1 MHADAAHWTYP
12 VPVHLNRAANIY
24 TLHDLVPLKLPETT
38 LDNKRAY
45 HAMIRKITQ
54 TADLIVTVSEQSK
67 ADIHEL
73 FDVADDRVV
82 NTYQDVD
89 IPADLID
96 ESMEIVAGALQDDFG
111 LEVEQFLLFYGTI
124 EPKKNVGRLIE
135 AYLSSGLDLP
145 LVVVGKDGWLIEN
158 ELRAYHA
165 YLARPDG
172 PRRILRLPYVTR
184 AQLVRLTR
192 AALAVTFPSIYEGF
206 GLPLVEAMLCGTPLL
221 TSNQG
226 AMREIAG
233 DAALLVNPYDVVSI
247 REGLQRIV
255 AEPSLRAD
263 LVAAGRVRAE
273 IFSSAAYRSRLLDA
287 YARIR

>member
-1 MHADAAHWTYP
+1 M
-12 VPVHLNRAANIY
+12 
-24 TLHDLVPLKLPETT
+24 PLKLPETT

-73 FDVADDRVV
+73 FDVPDARVV

-89 IPADLID
+89 IPAELLAENMDQ
-96 ESMEIVAGALQDDFG
+96 VADSLQADFG
-111 LEVEQFLLFYGTI
+111 LEPGRFLLFYGAI

-135 AYLSSGLDLP
+135 AHLSSGLDMP
-145 LVVVGKDGWLIEN
+145 LVVVGKDGWLIES

-165 YLARPDG
+165 HLAQPDG
-172 PRRILRLPYVTR
+172 PLRILRMPYVTR
-184 AQLVRLTR
+184 PQLVRLTR
-192 AALAVTFPSIYEGF
+192 AALAVAFPSIYEGF

-221 TSNQG
+221 TSNIG

-233 DAALLVNPYDVVSI
+233 DAALLVDPYDIASI
-247 REGLQRIV
+247 RTGLIRL
-255 AEPSLRAD
+255 AEEPSLRAE
-263 LVAAGRVRAE
+263 LIAAGRIRAE
-273 IFSSAAYRSRLLDA
+273 TFSSARYRDRLREAYGRLG
-287 YARIR
+287 